1 MRLVLSFEILDM
13 VPTGC
18 CNCRAAVG
26 KKTCPDLLAHLLKN
40 MKKYTDMYPKINSE
54 EDFCNAPINSKLFC
68 GADNRPFITN
78 DTLFVKDYCR
88 VTCQNPPGNS
98 YSLIRCFCFPFRSLY
113 FLFETIYHF

>member
-1 MRLVLSFEILDM
+1 MVLSFDILDM

-40 MKKYTDMYPKINSE
+40 MQKYTDMFPKINTE

-68 GADNRPFITN
+68 GADIRPVITN
-78 DTLFVKDYCR
+78 ATLFVKDYCR

-98 YSLIRCFCFPFRSLY
+98 YRLIRFSYFPFIFCLKVYIISNVFHR
-113 FLFETIYHF
+113 

>member
-1 MRLVLSFEILDM
+1 M

-18 CNCRAAVG
+18 CNCQAAVG

-40 MKKYTDMYPKINSE
+40 MNKYTTVYPKINSK

-68 GADNRPFITN
+68 GAENRPAVTN
-78 DTLFVKDYCR
+78 TTLFVKDYCR

-98 YSLIRCFCFPFRSLY
+98 YSLHKCFYSL
-113 FLFETIYHF
+113 FLSVYKVS

>member
-1 MRLVLSFEILDM
+1 M

-18 CNCRAAVG
+18 CNCQAAVG

-40 MKKYTDMYPKINSE
+40 MKKYTTIYPKINSE

-68 GADNRPFITN
+68 GADNRPAVTN
-78 DTLFVKDYCR
+78 TTLFVKDYCR

-98 YSLIRCFCFPFRSLY
+98 YSLHKFFSPFLSLRV
-113 FLFETIYHF
+113 